1 MRKRFNIAASI
12 RAEGKRNA
20 MTRQITAEEES
31 RLWLNYGTEYRV
43 KTFQRIQEH
52 FGSLVAARAAF
63 ADGNEAFS
71 ALPVPVLVRLNE
83 ANQAGFIERMLEQME
98 KKRIRFTYPGD
109 ERYPQL
115 LAEIGNPPSVLYYI
129 GKIEPDP
136 ELSIAMVGS
145 RHPTKY
151 GVEVA
156 KRFGFE
162 FASAGALVV
171 SGMAEGIDACAARG
185 ALDAKNAV
193 CPTLAVLGCG
203 VDIVYPQSNER
214 LYDEIIERGAVVSEF
229 LPGKR
234 VERYH
239 FPIRNRVMSGLAHGT
254 LVVEA
259 AERSGT
265 SITAGY
271 AHDQGRDVFAVPGRI
286 GDEMSA
292 GPNGMI
298 ARGEAKPVFSPED
311 ILSEYSCLHVA
322 AEMLPPANIV
332 LLSSLGEDQRA
343 ICRLL
348 KSGEMSFDEL
358 MDALALPIGAMN
370 ASLTELQFSGI
381 VQALP
386 GRRYCIDTDR
396 TKLKDI

>member
-1 MRKRFNIAASI
+1 MAREVTEEIAA
-12 RAEGKRNA
+12 
-20 MTRQITAEEES
+20 
-31 RLWLNYGTEYRV
+31 RLWLNYGTEYNARL
-43 KTFQRIQEH
+43 FQRIASRYD
-52 FGSLVAARAAF
+52 SLAETKNAF
-63 ADGNEAFS
+63 ENGAEWVS
-71 ALPVPVLVRLNE
+71 ALPESIRARLQEARQTGVLERL
-83 ANQAGFIERMLEQME
+83 IEQMQ
-98 KKRIRFTYPGD
+98 KKNICFTFPGD
-109 ERYPQL
+109 ERYPKL
-115 LAEIGNPPSVLYYI
+115 LSEISDPPSVLYYI

-136 ELSIAMVGS
+136 ELSIAMIGS
-145 RHPTKY
+145 RHPSKY

-156 KRFGFE
+156 KRFGYE
-162 FASAGALVV
+162 LACAGALVV
-171 SGMAEGIDACAARG
+171 SGLAEGIDACAARG
-185 ALDAKNAV
+185 ALDAKHAI

-203 VDIVYPQSNER
+203 VDVVYPASNR
-214 LYDEIIERGAVVSEF
+214 NLYLEIIERGAVVSEF
-229 LPGKR
+229 LPGTR

-298 ARGEAKPVFSPED
+298 ARGEAKPVFSPEE
-311 ILSEYSCLHVA
+311 ILAEFSCLYVP
-322 AEMLPPANIV
+322 AETRPPANIV
-332 LLSSLGEDQRA
+332 LLSSLGEEQRA

-358 MDALALPIGAMN
+358 CDSLALPIGSMN
-370 ASLTELQFSGI
+370 ANLTELQFSGI
-381 VQALP
+381 LQVLP

-396 TKLKDI
+396 VKLKDI

>member
-1 MRKRFNIAASI
+1 MAR
-12 RAEGKRNA
+12 E
-20 MTRQITAEEES
+20 MTAETAA
-31 RLWLNYGTEYRV
+31 RLWLNYGTEYNSRL
-43 KTFQRIQEH
+43 FQRIVTKY
-52 FGSLVAARAAF
+52 GSLIEAKAALTEHADVF
-63 ADGNEAFS
+63 A
-71 ALPVPVLVRLNE
+71 ALPDRVRTRLTE
-83 ANQAGFIERMLEQME
+83 ANQAGFVERLIERME
-98 KKRIRFTYPGD
+98 KKQIRFTFPGD
-109 ERYPQL
+109 DRYPKL
-115 LAEIGNPPSVLYYI
+115 LAEIPDPPSVLYYI

-151 GVEVA
+151 GIEVA
-156 KRFGFE
+156 KRFGYE
-162 FASAGALVV
+162 LASAGALVV
-171 SGMAEGIDACAARG
+171 SGLAEGRDACAAHG
-185 ALDAKNAV
+185 ALDAKQAV

-203 VDIVYPQSNER
+203 VDVVYPKANER

-229 LPGKR
+229 LPGTQ

-298 ARGEAKPVFSPED
+298 ARGEAKAVFSPEE

-322 AEMLPPANIV
+322 AETRPPANVV
-332 LLSSLGEDQRA
+332 LLSSLPEDQRA

-348 KSGEMSFDEL
+348 KSGEMSFDDL
-358 MDALALPIGAMN
+358 CDALALPIGTMN
-370 ASLTELQFSGI
+370 ACLTELQFSGI
-381 VQALP
+381 IQVLP
-386 GRRYCIDTDR
+386 GRRYAIDTDKV
-396 TKLKDI
+396 KLKDI

>member
-1 MRKRFNIAASI
+1 MAREITPEIAA
-12 RAEGKRNA
+12 
-20 MTRQITAEEES
+20 
-31 RLWLNYGTEYRV
+31 RLWLNYGTEYNSRLFLRIV
-43 KTFQRIQEH
+43 KKY
-52 FGSLVAARAAF
+52 GSLLEAKDVLTAHADAF
-63 ADGNEAFS
+63 A
-71 ALPVPVLVRLNE
+71 ALPDRVRARLTE
-83 ANQAGFIERMLEQME
+83 ANQTGFVERLIERME
-98 KKRIRFTYPGD
+98 KKSIRYTFPGD
-109 ERYPQL
+109 DRYPKL
-115 LAEIGNPPSVLYYI
+115 LAEIPDPPSVLYYI

-151 GVEVA
+151 GIEVA
-156 KRFGFE
+156 KRFGYDL
-162 FASAGALVV
+162 ASAGALVV
-171 SGMAEGIDACAARG
+171 SGLAEGIDACAARG
-185 ALDAKNAV
+185 ALDAKHAV

-203 VDIVYPQSNER
+203 VDVVYPKANER

-229 LPGKR
+229 LPGTQ
-234 VERYH
+234 VERFH

-254 LVVEA
+254 LVIEA

-298 ARGEAKPVFSPED
+298 ARGEAKAVFSPDE

-322 AEMLPPANIV
+322 AETRPPANV
-332 LLSSLGEDQRA
+332 LLLSSLPEDQRA

-348 KSGEMSFDEL
+348 KSGEMSFDDL
-358 MDALALPIGAMN
+358 CDALTLPIGTMN
-370 ASLTELQFSGI
+370 ACLTELQFSGI
-381 VQALP
+381 LQVLP
-386 GRRYCIDTDR
+386 GRRYAIDTDKV
-396 TKLKDI
+396 KLKDI

>member
-1 MRKRFNIAASI
+1 MAR
-12 RAEGKRNA
+12 E
-20 MTRQITAEEES
+20 MTAETAA
-31 RLWLNYGTEYRV
+31 RLWLNYGTEYNSRL
-43 KTFQRIQEH
+43 FQRIVNKY
-52 FGSLVAARAAF
+52 GSLIEAKAALMEHADVF
-63 ADGNEAFS
+63 A
-71 ALPVPVLVRLNE
+71 ALPDRVRARLTE
-83 ANQAGFIERMLEQME
+83 ANQAGFVERLIERME
-98 KKRIRFTYPGD
+98 KKQIRFTFPGD
-109 ERYPQL
+109 DRYPKL
-115 LAEIGNPPSVLYYI
+115 LAEIPDPPSVLYYI

-151 GVEVA
+151 GIEVA
-156 KRFGFE
+156 KRFGYE
-162 FASAGALVV
+162 LASAGALVV
-171 SGMAEGIDACAARG
+171 SGLAEGIDACVARG
-185 ALDAKNAV
+185 ALDAKHAV

-203 VDIVYPQSNER
+203 VDVVYPKANER

-229 LPGKR
+229 LPGTQ

-254 LVVEA
+254 LVIEA

-298 ARGEAKPVFSPED
+298 ARGEAKAVFSPEE
-311 ILSEYSCLHVA
+311 ILSEYACLHIA
-322 AEMLPPANIV
+322 AETRPPANVV
-332 LLSSLGEDQRA
+332 LLSSLPEDQRA

-348 KSGEMSFDEL
+348 KSGEMSFDDL
-358 MDALALPIGAMN
+358 CDALALPIGTMN
-370 ASLTELQFSGI
+370 ACLTELQFSGI
-381 VQALP
+381 VQVLP
-386 GRRYCIDTDR
+386 GRRYAIDTDKV
-396 TKLKDI
+396 KLKDI

>member
-1 MRKRFNIAASI
+1 MAR
-12 RAEGKRNA
+12 E
-20 MTRQITAEEES
+20 MTAETS
-31 RLWLNYGTEYRV
+31 ARLWLNYGTEYNSRL
-43 KTFQRIQEH
+43 FQRIVNKY
-52 FGSLVAARAAF
+52 GSLIEAKAALTEHADVF
-63 ADGNEAFS
+63 A
-71 ALPVPVLVRLNE
+71 ALPDRVRARLME
-83 ANQAGFIERMLEQME
+83 ANQAGFVERLIERME
-98 KKRIRFTYPGD
+98 KKQIRFTYPGD
-109 ERYPQL
+109 ERYPKL
-115 LAEIGNPPSVLYYI
+115 LAEIPDPPSVLYYI

-151 GVEVA
+151 GIEVA

-162 FASAGALVV
+162 LALAGALVV
-171 SGMAEGIDACAARG
+171 SGLAEGIDACAARG
-185 ALDAKNAV
+185 ALDAKHTV

-203 VDIVYPQSNER
+203 VDVVYPKANER

-229 LPGKR
+229 LPGTQ

-254 LVVEA
+254 LVIEA

-271 AHDQGRDVFAVPGRI
+271 SHDQGRDVFAVPGRI

-298 ARGEAKPVFSPED
+298 ARGEAKAVFSPEE
-311 ILSEYSCLHVA
+311 ILLEYACLHVA
-322 AEMLPPANIV
+322 AETRPPANIV
-332 LLSSLGEDQRA
+332 LLSSLPEDQRA

-348 KSGEMSFDEL
+348 KSGEMSFDEIC
-358 MDALALPIGAMN
+358 DAFTLPIGTMN
-370 ASLTELQFSGI
+370 ACLTELQFSGI
-381 VQALP
+381 VHVLP
-386 GRRYCIDTDR
+386 GRRYAIDTDKV
-396 TKLKDI
+396 KLKDI

>member
-1 MRKRFNIAASI
+1 MRRRSNTAASTK
-12 RAEGKRNA
+12 AEGKRDTMA
-20 MTRQITAEEES
+20 RQITAEEES
-31 RLWLNYGTEYRV
+31 RIWLNYGLEYRA
-43 KTFQRIQEH
+43 KTFQRILAH
-52 FGSLVAARAAF
+52 FGSLTAARAAF
-63 ADGNEAFS
+63 SVGDEAFS
-71 ALPVPVLVRLNE
+71 SLSASILTRLNE
-83 ANQAGFIERMLEQME
+83 ANQAGFVDRMLGKME
-98 KKRIRFTYPGD
+98 KKHIRFTYPGD
-109 ERYPQL
+109 ERYPKL
-115 LAEIGNPPSVLYYI
+115 LAEIPDPPSVLYYI
-129 GKIEPDP
+129 GQIEPDP
-136 ELSIAMVGS
+136 ELSIAIIGS
-145 RHPTKY
+145 RHPSKY
-151 GVEVA
+151 GIEVA
-156 KRFGFE
+156 KRFGHE
-162 FASAGALVV
+162 LASAGALVV
-171 SGMAEGIDACAARG
+171 SGMAEGVDACAARG
-185 ALDAKNAV
+185 ALDAADAV

-203 VDIVYPQSNER
+203 VDVVYPQSNER

-229 LPGKR
+229 LPGSK
-234 VERYH
+234 VERYY

-286 GDEMSA
+286 GDEMSL

-311 ILSEYSCLHVA
+311 ILAEYSCLHIA
-322 AEMLPPANIV
+322 AETRAPANVV
-332 LLSSLGEDQRA
+332 LLSSLNEEQRA

-358 MDALALPIGAMN
+358 CDALALPIGTMN

-386 GRRYCIDTDR
+386 GRRYNIDTNQTR
-396 TKLKDI
+396 LKDI

>member
-1 MRKRFNIAASI
+1 MARESL
-12 RAEGKRNA
+12 
-20 MTRQITAEEES
+20 EETQA
-31 RLWLNYGTEYRV
+31 RLWLNYATEYNTRV
-43 KTFQRIQEH
+43 FQKIASRYASLTEAKIALEDGAKWGDALPEYFRTRLQE
-52 FGSLVAARAAF
+52 AAR
-63 ADGNEAFS
+63 
-71 ALPVPVLVRLNE
+71 P
-83 ANQAGFIERMLEQME
+83 GFLERFVEQMD
-98 KKRIRFTYPGD
+98 KKNIRFTYPGE
-109 ERYPQL
+109 ERYPKL
-115 LAEIGNPPSVLYYI
+115 LAEIPDPPSVLYYI

-136 ELSIAMVGS
+136 ELSIAIIGS
-145 RHPTKY
+145 RHPSKY

-156 KRFGFE
+156 KRFGYE
-162 FASAGALVV
+162 LACAGALVV

-185 ALDAKNAV
+185 ALDAAHAV

-203 VDIVYPQSNER
+203 VDVVYPPSNR
-214 LYDEIIERGAVVSEF
+214 NVYDEIIERGAVVSEF
-229 LPGKR
+229 LPGTR

-298 ARGEAKPVFSPED
+298 ARGEAKPVFSPEE
-311 ILSEYSCLHVA
+311 ILSEFSCLHVP
-322 AEMLPPANIV
+322 AETRPPANVV
-332 LLSSLGEDQRA
+332 LLSSLGEEQRA

-358 MDALALPIGAMN
+358 CDSLALPIGSMN
-370 ASLTELQFSGI
+370 ANLTELQFSGI
-381 VQALP
+381 IQALP
-386 GRRYCIDTDR
+386 GRRYCIDTER
-396 TKLKDI
+396 VRLKDI